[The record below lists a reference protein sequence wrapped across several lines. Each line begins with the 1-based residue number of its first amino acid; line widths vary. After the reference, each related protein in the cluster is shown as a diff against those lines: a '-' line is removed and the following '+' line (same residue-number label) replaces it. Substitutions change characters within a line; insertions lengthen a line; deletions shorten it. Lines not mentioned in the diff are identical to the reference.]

1 MTRDDLEL
9 RYDGPI
15 PPAMLEQA
23 RRSNVNP
30 DFVRRLELES
40 IVLKAEAEVSRTVA
54 QQKIAR
60 ERGHKIRLKFLEIDR
75 VYWQQRLSLA
85 SALLEREQFDD

>member
-1 MTRDDLEL
+1 MNHNDLEL

-30 DFVRRLELES
+30 AFVRRLELEG
-40 IVLKAEAEVSRTVA
+40 I
-54 QQKIAR
+54 IAR
-60 ERGHKIRLKFLEIDR
+60 SDAEIARLDLVMKQAEDRNDEDSLTFLNIEHRYHSDR
-75 VYWQQRLSLA
+75 KAAADIQLRRLGK
-85 SALLEREQFDD
+85 